1 MKNQLITVNE
11 EIYMNS
17 RDVAEMIGKR
27 HDHLIRDID
36 KYVSVLTNPDLGA
49 LNGEDE
55 NIIPND
61 FFVKSTY
68 TDAKGEVRPCYL
80 LTRMGCEFIANKLTG
95 TKGVLFTAKYV
106 KQFNAMQAQL
116 QKLTIER
123 EVARQLGKQMRR
135 TMTDAIKDYLPES
148 PTKKWAYSGYTDM
161 VYKVLFGKTAKQ
173 LKAKYHTKSIRDCL
187 SKEDLEK
194 LREAEHITEVLIQLG
209 NTEAQIK
216 EQLNK
221 KFNKMIA

>member
-1 MKNQLITVNE
+1 MKNKLITVNE
-11 EIYMNS
+11 EIYLDS
-17 RDVAEMIGKR
+17 RQVAEMVGKR
-27 HDHLIRDID
+27 HADLLRDID
-36 KYVSVLTNPDLGA
+36 KFVDVL
-49 LNGEDE
+49 E
-55 NIIPND
+55 NAKMRSLD
-61 FFVKSTY
+61 FFAKSTY
-68 TDAKGEVRPCYL
+68 TVEGNNKVYPCYL

-135 TMTDAIKDYLPES
+135 TMTDAIRDYLPES

-173 LKAKYHTKSIRDCL
+173 LKAEFHTKSVRDCL
-187 SKEDLEK
+187 SKEDLGK
-194 LREAEHITEVLIQLG
+194 LREAEHIVEVLLQLG
-209 NTEAQIK
+209 RTREEVKQ
-216 EQLNK
+216 ELNRK
-221 KFNKMIA
+221 YNKMIA

>member
-1 MKNQLITVNE
+1 MKNKTLTIND
-11 EIYMNS
+11 EIYLNS
-17 RDVAEMIGKR
+17 REVAKMVDVLHKN
-27 HDHLIRDID
+27 LLRDIN
-36 KYVSVLTNPDLGA
+36 KYEKILTSSNMSPL
-49 LNGEDE
+49 
-55 NIIPND
+55 D

-68 TDAKGEVRPCYL
+68 IDAKGEVRPCYL

-95 TKGVLFTAKYV
+95 TKGVLFTAQYV
-106 KQFNAMQAQL
+106 KQFNAMQSQL
-116 QKLTIER
+116 QKLAIER
-123 EVARQLGKQMRR
+123 EVERQLGKQMRR
-135 TMTDAIKDYLPES
+135 TLTDAIKDYLPETLS
-148 PTKKWAYSGYTDM
+148 KKWAYGRYTDM

>member
-1 MKNQLITVNE
+1 MKNQLIVVNE
-11 EIYMNS
+11 EVYMDS
-17 RDVAEMIGKR
+17 RQVAEMVGKR
-27 HDHLIRDID
+27 HADLLRDID
-36 KYVSVLTNPDLGA
+36 KFVGIL
-49 LNGEDE
+49 E
-55 NIIPND
+55 NEKMRSLD
-61 FFVKSTY
+61 FFAKSTY
-68 TDAKGEVRPCYL
+68 TVEGNNKVYPCYL

-116 QKLTIER
+116 QKLAIER

-135 TMTDAIKDYLPES
+135 TLTDAIKDYLPETLS
-148 PTKKWAYSGYTDM
+148 KKWAYGRYTDM

-187 SKEDLEK
+187 SKKDLEK